1 MAFGDGPHWEQEA
14 DQRLKGIWSA
24 GRKTAYIERVLSDLR
39 GKKIISWLLVAA
51 MLGSMTV
58 EPAAQGVGSSVLA
71 KGMAEE
77 QIGNEDA
84 AVPAAAEDTES
95 KSGTETDSKVASAAE
110 GSGTAGTAETPD
122 KGAEASGKGTEA
134 SDRAAG
140 TAGAALVQ
148 PAVGEAG
155 TVQAAADAANAEE
168 SKPATETAGT
178 ETVQPVTETLST
190 EMTQPATPGTEAV
203 QPVTETPGIEVI
215 QPVTE
220 ITGTEAATQQ
230 PATEQGTTEGQTD
243 AKSDIA
249 LSGLSPAKAR
259 VIVLDPGHCDKH
271 PGASGNGLHEEAVV
285 LDIAKACRDYL
296 EDYADVIVYMTREDG
311 SCPSENGLGDDLLSR
326 NNIAKRLD
334 ADFLV
339 SMHINA
345 ASRSSANGANVLTAY
360 KSGYHD
366 SIRIQ
371 TQAFGKIALAKLKA
385 LGIRDDGLLLRR
397 SENGTRYSNGALS
410 DYYSIVRHG
419 VLLELPSV
427 IIEHGFIT
435 NSSEAHKYF
444 RTKAQRQKLGKTDAK
459 AILEYYNLGTKTV
472 QGSLKTEKGNTYFIN
487 GDKKKVGG
495 WVKHE
500 GDWYYFDETTGAQKK
515 GFVKAGENLFYLNPS
530 NGKMVT
536 GWFTVD
542 GKRYLAKG
550 NGTLVTSASHSDGLH
565 KYLFDN
571 RGRQLKKGFYSL
583 DGFTYYVNSKKYVVT
598 GISKI
603 KGKYYAFEGEGR
615 MLFGLHRLNGGTYYL
630 DEKTGV
636 MARKKIVKT
645 EDGTFYFGKKGTRET
660 GWVSYKSGKYYF
672 DKSSGKMAEGW
683 TKLNG
688 KYYYFSPETGKMQ
701 KSKWIGKYYVNSK
714 GVRTKKK

>member
-1 MAFGDGPHWEQEA
+1 M
-14 DQRLKGIWSA
+14 
-24 GRKTAYIERVLSDLR
+24 R
-39 GKKIISWLLVAA
+39 GKKIISWLLIAA
-51 MLGSMTV
+51 MLGSMTS
-58 EPAAQGVGSSVLA
+58 EPAARGPGSNVLA
-71 KGMAEE
+71 KGMTEE
-77 QIGNEDA
+77 QIMNEDA
-84 AVPAAAEDTES
+84 TVSGAADGATSE
-95 KSGTETDSKVASAAE
+95 SGTEAAGTGASRSEAE
-110 GSGTAGTAETPD
+110 GSGTE
-122 KGAEASGKGTEA
+122 
-134 SDRAAG
+134 G
-140 TAGAALVQ
+140 TAGAPGAEGTTGTAGAPLVQ
-148 PAVGEAG
+148 PAAGEAG
-155 TVQAAADAANAEE
+155 SVQSAAEAANTEE
-168 SKPATETAGT
+168 ARSATE
-178 ETVQPVTETLST
+178 
-190 EMTQPATPGTEAV
+190 TPGTEAV
-203 QPVTETPGIEVI
+203 QPVTEVTQPVTEAPGTEAVQPATEALTAEVI

-220 ITGTEAATQQ
+220 IPGTEAASQQ
-230 PATEQGTTEGQTD
+230 PATEQGTTEQQVD
-243 AKSDIA
+243 PNSNIV

-285 LDIAKACRDYL
+285 LDIAKGCRDYL

-345 ASRSSANGANVLTAY
+345 ASRGSANGANVLTAY